1 MRAARDEIRLAATR
15 GPAASDAALAVDARA
30 HDRRIAEAPGDLEE
44 EAGRRRDAHELALR
58 ASDGHVDRALRP
70 EDLAAV
76 LLEEPLHVRVLGLL
90 RRELPV
96 VDVGHALLPV
106 EPDIPRSRREE
117 VLDGEAVRGRE
128 FARALAP
135 EKHAVRAVHDEA
147 RDLRRRLAA
156 FERADGAGLHRAAVH
171 DARVELYDAIL
182 VRDAAVPDGD
192 VVRVEL
198 VHVDADDRGVERI
211 VSLDQRLARGLRR
224 LDAVRGSHE
233 DVAVRGSSRAGYA
246 GALRLQLFFEGGGGE
261 DAGDGGRGCG
271 LEEAAARSAHEDQ
284 PFRTRNGRVATIPI
298 HLPGKSAVTI
308 AEIATGRRRVVD
320 RN

>member
-106 EPDIPRSRREE
+106 EPDLPRSRREE
-117 VLDGEAVRGRE
+117 VLDG
-128 FARALAP
+128 
-135 EKHAVRAVHDEA
+135 A
-147 RDLRRRLAA
+147 RDLRRRFAA
-156 FERADGAGLHRAAVH
+156 LERAAGAALQRAAVH
-171 DARVELYDAIL
+171 DAPVELYDAIL

-298 HLPGKSAVTI
+298 
-308 AEIATGRRRVVD
+308 D
-320 RN
+320 R